1 MMTQPWIETVRD
13 QAAQAAEAI
22 GQAAKLKQGQVVV
35 IGCSTSEVL
44 GERIGTAGTLEVAE
58 ALFDGLQRLSLD
70 YGVHLAFQCCEHLN
84 RALVVER
91 ACCNKFGWTEV
102 SAVPVPRAGGS
113 MAACAY
119 QKLQD
124 ACLVEEITAHAGIDI
139 GETLIGMHL
148 KRVAI
153 PLRTSVKAIGHAHV
167 AMAATRPKLIGGV
180 RAVYEA
186 PVIEDSSANCK

>member
-1 MMTQPWIETVRD
+1 MTQPWIETVCEE
-13 QAAQAAEAI
+13 AAQAAHVLAE
-22 GQAAKLKQGQVVV
+22 AAKLQPGQLVV

-44 GERIGTAGTLEVAE
+44 GERIGTAGTIEVAE
-58 ALFDGLQRLSLD
+58 ALYEGLAVLSRD

-91 ACCNKFGWTEV
+91 KVCEQLGLTEV

-113 MAACAY
+113 MAAAAY
-119 QKLQD
+119 QKLAE
-124 ACLVEEITAHAGIDI
+124 ACLVEEITAHAGVDI

-148 KRVAI
+148 RRVAI
-153 PLRTSVKAIGHAHV
+153 PLRTSIKTIGHAHV
-167 AMAATRPKLIGGV
+167 AMAATRPKLIGGA

-186 PVIEDSSANCK
+186 PVIQDSSKNCK

>member
-1 MMTQPWIETVRD
+1 
-13 QAAQAAEAI
+13 
-22 GQAAKLKQGQVVV
+22 
-35 IGCSTSEVL
+35 
-44 GERIGTAGTLEVAE
+44 
-58 ALFDGLQRLSLD
+58 
-70 YGVHLAFQCCEHLN
+70 
-84 RALVVER
+84 
-91 ACCNKFGWTEV
+91 
-102 SAVPVPRAGGS
+102 

-153 PLRTSVKAIGHAHV
+153 PLRTSVKGIGHAHV
-167 AMAATRPKLIGGV
+167 AMAATRPKLIGGA